1 MSGVAHGVRDERR
14 DLVSGWRRF
23 AGSLGVVWFLLA
35 ATSMFAQDAVDKP
48 LPPDEAAR
56 TMTVPEGF
64 RVTLFAGEPD
74 VVQPIAMTTDDRGRV
89 WVAEC
94 LSYPKWEE
102 TGNDRI
108 VILTDSDGDGDSDQ
122 RTVFA
127 EGLANVSGVQVGFG
141 GVWVMATPYLLFI
154 PDRNEDGVADG
165 PAEKVLDGWDLKAK
179 HNVASALTWGPD
191 GWLYAANGILSNSF
205 PAKPGTPHEQR
216 SLFNCGVWRYHPT
229 RQLFEP
235 VAWGTTNPWGIDFD
249 EYGQLFGTNCV
260 IAHLWHFVPG
270 GHYQRMFGQDVNPHS
285 YSLLPTIAEHLH
297 WGGGAW
303 QESRTGKVHDE
314 AGGGHAHCGAMI
326 YLGDNWP
333 AEYRGGIFMC
343 NIHGRRINHNR
354 LVRTPEGYIGK
365 RAPDVIRSQDPWFR
379 GTAVMMG
386 HDGGVYIA
394 DWSDAGECHDYE
406 DIHRDNGR
414 IFKVTY
420 GTPQAAAVD
429 LRSLSDTQLLDL
441 QTSTNEWMVRHARR
455 RLHERIADGKLT
467 AEGQAAL
474 KQRHAEAKSALALLR
489 YQWCDFRDSGKGQ
502 GLVSLPL
509 DHADENVRAW
519 AIRLQVE
526 DRSREPEPAVVAKLV
541 GLAKTDPSPFVR
553 LHLAS
558 ALQRLPRSAAW
569 AVATELSRRSED
581 VEHQWINHLLWWGIE
596 PHVAAQPD
604 EAMATFATARSP
616 FLRECVARRLETHP
630 AVVKSLAATR
640 DTEIRRSLLK
650 GMGAAIEGR
659 RDVQPPKGWGAVA
672 EQLLAVGDEDLS
684 DRTMALSL
692 QFGDETAIRK
702 LEALPEDTA
711 APLARR
717 QAAVRSLAVLKRA
730 ALKPLFLRWLQVKEL
745 QGACL
750 PALSVYDDPAI
761 AAAILSR
768 YSAFS
773 AEEKLEA
780 IAILAARSAWTMS
793 LYDALDAKQVPR
805 GDISLTVARQLANSK
820 DEAVRT
826 RLGKSWGVVRDT
838 AGQRR
843 ELITKYKSEM
853 TPDVLA
859 KADLSRGKALF
870 TKTCATCHVLHG
882 EGQRIGPELT
892 GAQRT
897 SLDYLLENVL
907 DPSAVVATDYMN
919 WLIETT
925 DGRSLAGVVIKETAS
940 TVTVQLPNGQTIIPV
955 SDIES
960 KSRLGTSLMPEGLL
974 DPLSPTDIRDLL
986 GFVMKP

>member
-1 MSGVAHGVRDERR
+1 MSGVIRSARGNRR
-14 DLVSGWRRF
+14 DSIRTAMGF
-23 AGSLGVVWFLLA
+23 AIWFGLLGVLW
-35 ATSMFAQDAVDKP
+35 TNSGHAQETPDKAMA
-48 LPPDEAAR
+48 PDEAAR
-56 TMTVPEGF
+56 TMSVPEGF

-94 LSYPKWEE
+94 LSYPKWEA

-108 VILTDSDGDGDSDQ
+108 VILSDKDADGRNDS

-165 PAEKVLDGWDLKAK
+165 PAEKVLDGWDLTAR

-191 GWLYAANGILSNSF
+191 GWLYGANGILSNSF
-205 PAKPGTPHEQR
+205 PAKPGTPQEKR
-216 SLFNCGVWRYHPT
+216 KLFNCGVWRYHPT
-229 RQLFEP
+229 RQAFEP

-249 EYGQLFGTNCV
+249 EYGQLFSTNCV
-260 IAHLWHFVPG
+260 IAHLWHIVPG
-270 GHYQRMFGQDVNPHS
+270 AHYQRMFGQDVNPHA

-314 AGGGHAHCGAMI
+314 AGGGHAHSGAMI

-365 RAPDVIRSQDPWFR
+365 RAPDVIRSRDPWFR

-386 HDGGVYIA
+386 HDGGVYVA

-406 DIHRDNGR
+406 DIHRENGR

-429 LRSLSDTQLLDL
+429 LRAMTDVQLLDL

-455 RLHERIADGKLT
+455 RLHERIAAGQLT
-467 AEGQAAL
+467 AEGKSSL
-474 KQRHAEAKSALALLR
+474 KERHEAAKSELAKLR
-489 YQWCDFRDSGKGQ
+489 YQWCDFKDGLKGQ
-502 GLVSLPL
+502 GLVSLSF
-509 DHADENVRAW
+509 HDEHQNVRAW
-519 AIRLQVE
+519 AVRLSVE
-526 DRSREPEPAVVAKLV
+526 DRSREPDSSTVSKLTE
-541 GLAKTDPSPFVR
+541 LAKSDPSPFVR
-553 LHLAS
+553 LHVAS
-558 ALQRLPRSAAW
+558 ALQRLPRSAVWPIAS
-569 AVATELSRRSED
+569 ALAQRGDD
-581 VEHQWINHLLWWGIE
+581 VDHQWISHLLWWGIE
-596 PHVAAQPD
+596 PHVAALPE
-604 EAMATFATARSP
+604 EAMAMFSSARSP
-616 FLRECVARRLETHP
+616 YLRECVARRLETHP
-630 AVVKSLAATR
+630 ATVKALVSAT
-640 DTEIRRSLLK
+640 DVEVRRSLLK
-650 GMGAAIEGR
+650 GLGASIEGR
-659 RDVQPPKGWGAVA
+659 RDVQPPEGWSAAA
-672 EQLLAVGDEDLS
+672 EKLMSAGDEDLA
-684 DRTMALSL
+684 DRTVALSL
-692 QFGDETAIRK
+692 QFGDEAAIRK
-702 LEALPEDTA
+702 LA
-711 APLARR
+711 AQPDDQQVPVARR
-717 QAAVRSLAVLKRA
+717 QAAVRSLAVLKRP
-730 ALKPLFLRWLQVKEL
+730 ALKAMFLRWLQVKEL

-761 AAAILSR
+761 APAILAR
-768 YSAFS
+768 YASFS
-773 AEEKLEA
+773 PEEKLEA
-780 IAILAARSAWTMS
+780 IAILTARPVWTMS
-793 LYDALDAKQVPR
+793 MFDALDAKQIPRSDVP
-805 GDISLTVARQLANSK
+805 LTVARQLANSK
-820 DEAVRT
+820 DEKVRT
-826 RLGKSWGVVRDT
+826 RLAKSWGAVRDT

-843 ELITKYKSEM
+843 ELIAKYKSEM

-859 KADLSRGKALF
+859 KADLGRGKTLF
-870 TKTCATCHVLHG
+870 SKTCATCHVLHG

-897 SLDYLLENVL
+897 SLDYVLENVL

-919 WLIETT
+919 WLIETN
-925 DGRSLAGVVIKETAS
+925 DGRSLVGVVIKETPT
-940 TVTVQLPNGQTIIPV
+940 TVTVQLPNGQTIIPA
-955 SDIES
+955 SDIDN

-974 DPLSPTDIRDLL
+974 DVMSPTDIRDIL
-986 GFVMKP
+986 GYVMKP